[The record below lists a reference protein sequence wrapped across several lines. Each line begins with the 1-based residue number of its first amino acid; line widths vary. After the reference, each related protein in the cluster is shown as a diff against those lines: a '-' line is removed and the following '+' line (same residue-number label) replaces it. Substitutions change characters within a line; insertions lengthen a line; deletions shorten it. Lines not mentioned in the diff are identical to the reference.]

1 MAILIYSNL
10 ELFIMKFFSFL
21 KIIVGLLLI
30 SGCVFSQM
38 DTASLKVT
46 AVKRPSTT
54 STNTF
59 YVSNR
64 VPLQPSSFV
73 ELPIGSIQPDGWV
86 LECLKREKNGMTG
99 HLEEISIFLEK
110 KDNAW
115 LSPDGKGIHG
125 WEDVPYWLRGYADMG
140 YILKDSVVIKKA
152 DLWLNAVLKS
162 QRPDGYFGPL
172 TIEKNGTPSLW
183 PNMVML
189 WCLQSYYSYSH
200 DKRVIPFMTKYFQWE
215 LKEPDS
221 LFLKNY
227 WGNSRAGDN
236 LYSVYW
242 LYNRTG
248 YKWLL
253 KLATKLHNNM
263 ADWRQLN
270 TLPNWHNVNI
280 AEGFRTPATY
290 YLQTHNASDLEATYH
305 DFHLI
310 RNLYGQVPGGM
321 YGADEN
327 ARPGHTGPN
336 QAIET
341 CGMVEQMASD
351 EMLLRFTG
359 DPLWADNC
367 ENVTFNTYPAA
378 MTPDFRALRYLTAPN
393 MVTSDSAN
401 HSPGVGNRGPF
412 FMMNP
417 LSNPC
422 CQHNHSMGWP
432 YYAENLW
439 MATPDNGLAAVLY
452 SAGKVT
458 AKVGDGTKVSIEEVT
473 HYPFDDSVQF
483 IVHTSREVRFP
494 LYLRIPG
501 WCKGAFV
508 SIDGVKQ
515 KTTLH
520 DDAYARIEN
529 TWKDGD
535 EITLRMPMKITI
547 TQWKVNNNSV
557 SVNYGPL
564 TFSLKIKERYEN
576 MDPEKTALQGI
587 SWQPNV
593 DTAAW
598 PAIAIY
604 PESAWNYG
612 LLINDKNPSDGF
624 KILHK
629 PWPKDNFPFTPE
641 SAPIELI
648 TTGKQIPS
656 WKIDKNGLCGV
667 LPQSPVNVKTSD
679 EKITLIPMGAT
690 RLRISA
696 FPVMK

>member
-1 MAILIYSNL
+1 MKKTIL
-10 ELFIMKFFSFL
+10 FF
-21 KIIVGLLLI
+21 VVVLLLSAFKNEKRSCHIII
-30 SGCVFSQM
+30 SDVQRPLTFSQ
-38 DTASLKVT
+38 
-46 AVKRPSTT
+46 
-54 STNTF
+54 NNF
-59 YVSNR
+59 YVSNKA
-64 VPLQPSSFV
+64 PLQPSSFIK
-73 ELPIGSIQPDGWV
+73 LPIGAIQPGGWV
-86 LECLKREKNGMTG
+86 LSCLERERNGMTG
-99 HLEEISIFLEK
+99 HLAEISAFLETK
-110 KDNAW
+110 NNAW
-115 LSPDGKGIHG
+115 LNPDGKGIHG
-125 WEDVPYWLRGYADMG
+125 WEEVPYWLRGYADLG
-140 YILKDSVVIKKA
+140 YILKDPVIIKKA
-152 DLWLNAVLKS
+152 EVWLDAVLKS

-183 PNMVML
+183 PNMLML
-189 WCLQSYYSYSH
+189 WCLQSYYSYTQ

-221 LFLKNY
+221 VFLKNY

-248 YKWLL
+248 DPWLL
-253 KLATKLHNNM
+253 QLGTKIHDNM
-263 ADWRQLN
+263 ADWSRAN
-270 TLPNWHNVNI
+270 TLPNWHNVNV
-280 AEGFRTPATY
+280 AQGFRSPATY
-290 YLQTHNASDLEATYH
+290 FLQTGDSSYLMATYR

-327 ARPGHTGPN
+327 ARPGHTDPH

-351 EMLLRFTG
+351 ELLLQFTG
-359 DPLWADNC
+359 DPMWADNC

-393 MVTSDSAN
+393 MVTSDTTN
-401 HSPGVGNRGPF
+401 HCPGIENAGPF

-417 LSNPC
+417 LDHRC

-432 YYAENLW
+432 YYAEHLW

-458 AKVGDGTKVSIEEVT
+458 AKVGNGKEVTIEEIT
-473 HYPFDDSVQF
+473 HYPFSDHVEL
-483 IVHTSREVRFP
+483 IVHTKKSVQFP

-501 WCKGAFV
+501 WCKNASVTING
-508 SIDGVKQ
+508 KQ
-515 KTTLH
+515 QNKTFRSDT
-520 DDAYARIEN
+520 YARIEN

-535 EITLRMPMKITI
+535 KIDLELPMKITL
-547 TQWKVNNNSV
+547 TQWTENKNSV

-564 TFSLKIKERYEN
+564 TFSLKIRERFEDMN
-576 MDPEKTALQGI
+576 PEKIPTEDAHYQHNI
-587 SWQPNV
+587 QV
-593 DTAAW
+593 KEW
-598 PAIAIY
+598 PAVAIY

-612 LLINDKNPSDGF
+612 LDLKSLNVEKDF
-624 KILHK
+624 KIIHK

-641 SAPIELI
+641 STPIELV
-648 TTGKQIPS
+648 TTGKEIPA
-656 WKIDKNGLCGV
+656 WTIDKNGLCGV
-667 LPQSPVNVKTSD
+667 LPQSPVKVNTPAKQIMLV
-679 EKITLIPMGAT
+679 PMGAT

-696 FPVMK
+696 FPVVE